1 MAFQQSGPS
10 EIGGGGQASPLPDLA
25 DIEQK
30 AFRSKGLKLPIN
42 PPPHMS
48 QQCCYHGLTQLPW
61 KGVSAQQHGAT
72 SPTADISSL
81 HGQHDRQ

>member
-30 AFRSKGLKLPIN
+30 AFRSKGFKLPIT
-42 PPPHMS
+42 PPPPTHTHTPIRFS
-48 QQCCYHGLTQLPW
+48 DH
-61 KGVSAQQHGAT
+61 
-72 SPTADISSL
+72 PTALND
-81 HGQHDRQ
+81 

>member
-30 AFRSKGLKLPIN
+30 AFHLKGLKLPN
-42 PPPHMS
+42 APSPPPDF
-48 QQCCYHGLTQLPW
+48 QTILRP
-61 KGVSAQQHGAT
+61 
-72 SPTADISSL
+72 
-81 HGQHDRQ
+81 